1 MSTEVK
7 TKKSGRTPEQQAARD
22 ARKAAKLAAAAQ
34 VAETAS
40 SDVKTEAAA
49 ESSAQAVASTSD
61 DGAEAKKEKKRRRE
75 DDEENNDPN
84 LMEIDVKAPEPLSKA
99 EARAAKK
106 RQKKGLPELPAKQSK
121 PAKRP
126 KAEDD
131 ESDDGLDDEKD
142 EVAKAAK
149 AKTKAAEA
157 APKRKNSIWIGNLS
171 FRTTPE
177 SLKAFIEQG
186 ITKAGG
192 KAEGAITRVNMP
204 KTAGGQKFANNKG
217 LVGWSE
223 LRDMLMADS
232 PMSTL
237 RRPSCSK

>member
-7 TKKSGRTPEQQAARD
+7 PKKSGRTPEQQAARD
-22 ARKAAKLAAAAQ
+22 ARKAAKLAAA
-34 VAETAS
+34 T
-40 SDVKTEAAA
+40 AAA
-49 ESSAQAVASTSD
+49 AGAAGVPSANINPEPVVESSSQAVAPIAD
-61 DGAEAKKEKKRRRE
+61 DASPVKKEKKRRRE
-75 DDEENNDPN
+75 NDAENDDPN

-99 EARAAKK
+99 EARAARK

-126 KAEDD
+126 KVEDD
-131 ESDDGLDDEKD
+131 EDDDGSSDEED
-142 EVAKAAK
+142 EAAKAAK
-149 AKTKAAEA
+149 VKAKEAKASTKG
-157 APKRKNSIWIGNLS
+157 RNSIWIGNLS

-192 KAEGAITRVNMP
+192 EASGAVTRVNMP

-217 LVGWSE
+217 
-223 LRDMLMADS
+223 
-232 PMSTL
+232 
-237 RRPSCSK
+237 